1 MPAWRGFSA
10 RRGCVSPLLFQVGRL
25 LHLAGSRR
33 LQLFPLAL
41 RRRDAVLD
49 RLAHRVV
56 RVADRLTRTLR
67 RSAGTLDGL
76 TAAQLDRLAA
86 EAVDLVA
93 TRPRRDVRPDRRSD
107 ETAEDEPAKTAAA
120 TAAATVVLA
129 SHRVPN
135 LLLPSEQGSA
145 PPPSRHALPS

>member
-1 MPAWRGFSA
+1 MPAWRGSSA
-10 RRGCVSPLLFQVGRL
+10 RQGSASPLLFQVGRL

-56 RVADRLTRTLR
+56 GVADRLTRALR
-67 RSAGTLDGL
+67 RGAGTLDGL

-107 ETAEDEPAKTAAA
+107 ETAEDEPAKTTAA
-120 TAAATVVLA
+120 TAATVALA

>member
-1 MPAWRGFSA
+1 MPAWRESSA

-25 LHLAGSRR
+25 LHLASSRR

-41 RRRDAVLD
+41 RRGDAVLD

-56 RVADRLTRTLR
+56 GVADRLTRALR
-67 RSAGTLDGL
+67 RGPSTLHGL
-76 TAAQLDRLAA
+76 TAAQLARLAA

-93 TRPRRDVRPDRRSD
+93 TRPRRHVRPDRRSD
-107 ETAEDEPAKTAAA
+107 ETAQDEPAKTTA
-120 TAAATVVLA
+120 TAATTTVVLA

-145 PPPSRHALPS
+145 PPPSRRALPS